1 MPMNNVHAA
10 AGTFSDPHALACD
23 LATAVMR

>member
-1 MPMNNVHAA
+1 MPMDNVYAA
-10 AGTFSDPHALACD
+10 AGTFSDPHALARD